1 MRTVALSLAINLAA
15 CVLPAAA
22 VAQVQELPNVP
33 LAPIQAAARWRVVA
47 REHASGCGSL
57 CDRRRRRF
65 SQPVEHAARD
75 ARSQLVRA
83 RQEIPII

>member
-15 CVLPAAA
+15 CALPAAA

-33 LAPIQAAARWRVVA
+33 LV
-47 REHASGCGSL
+47 ASGGQEKSWTHADGTKFHYL
-57 CDRRRRRF
+57 EWGTGTPVI
-65 SQPVEHAARD
+65 QPVEHAARD